1 MAVSSPVA
9 SRPGGPESRRAPLRE
24 VESWESTAPAWPPP
38 GGGSGATLSSGGRE
52 ASRFLLAGQALLER
66 LPARPRRNAE
76 EQALANRLL
85 ARLRTAR
92 QGFLDAWVEPLY
104 ADLTH
109 DYTRLLRVDALVFA
123 AAERYPGLVPGRA
136 AIEAERA
143 LLQKDKDGAEVDQ
156 GILLSAV
163 FACPRAGAH
172 LIHAM
177 QQPKAEAVTRLPELR
192 RSGAVDLGVVEV
204 RREGRAGHVLLKNLR
219 FLNAE
224 DDDATA
230 ALETGVDLVLLD
242 PDVDVGVLR
251 GAPLDH
257 PRYAGRRVFQAGINL
272 THLYHGR
279 ISFVDFFIAREVG
292 FINKIFRGLAEEAFV
307 PGGPERTRE
316 KPWIAAVE
324 SFAIGGGCQILLVM
338 DRVIAERGAYFNLPA
353 RKEGIIPGL
362 ANLRLP
368 RMAGERLA
376 RQGIFF
382 ERRFEADS
390 PEGRLLC
397 DELVEPG
404 EMDAAIARTVEQLTL
419 SGTVSAAA
427 NRKALRAGQ
436 EPPAI
441 FQAYMATYARE
452 QAMCHVSPALIEN
465 LERYWS
471 AHQRRP

>member
-1 MAVSSPVA
+1 VPSPPSSRVGDHEPTRVA
-9 SRPGGPESRRAPLRE
+9 LRE
-24 VESWESTAPAWPPP
+24 VDHWESTAPELPTA
-38 GGGSGATLSSGGRE
+38 GGGSRATLPESGR
-52 ASRFLLAGQALLER
+52 AISRFLLAGEALLR
-66 LPARPRRNAE
+66 DMPPRPQREAADR
-76 EQALANRLL
+76 ALVDRIQG
-85 ARLRTAR
+85 RLRATR
-92 QGFLDAWVEPLY
+92 ERFLDAWVEPLY
-104 ADLTH
+104 ADLSD
-109 DYTRLLRVDALVFA
+109 DYRTLLRVDALVFA
-123 AAERYPGLVPGRA
+123 AAERYPGLVPARD

-156 GILLSAV
+156 GLLLSAV
-163 FACPRAGAH
+163 FACPRPGAH

-177 QQPKAEAVTRLPELR
+177 QQPKAEAVERLAEFR
-192 RSGAVDLGVVEV
+192 RTGVVDLGVVEV

-224 DDDATA
+224 DDAATA

-242 PDVDVGVLR
+242 PAVAVGVLR
-251 GAPLDH
+251 GAPLEH

-272 THLYHGR
+272 THLYHGK
-279 ISFVDFFIAREVG
+279 ISFVDFFITREVG
-292 FINKIFRGLAEEAFV
+292 FINKIYRGLAGKDFV
-307 PGGPERTRE
+307 PGGPERTEE

-338 DRVIAERGAYFNLPA
+338 DRVIAERAAYFNLPA

-404 EMDAAIARTVEQLTL
+404 EMDEAIDRTVEQLTM
-419 SGTVSAAA
+419 SGSVSASA
-427 NRKALRAGQ
+427 NRKALRTGQ

-452 QAMCHVSPALIEN
+452 QALCQVSPALIEN
-465 LERYWS
+465 LERYWN
-471 AHQRRP
+471 AQKRRP